1 MDGRRGGEIGVWYTG
16 VLGGIFMKISAM
28 NETVCNHLFRDT
40 PWRVSV
46 RLTKTDRRG
55 NLGVFANDFK
65 LQLAERIRRFGTGKQ
80 RFYHLYIG
88 GGWYFCFSEFHE
100 CKGYHFEPY
109 PQGAGE
115 RKRLSG
121 VVATPVDG
129 ILQRMSC

>member
-1 MDGRRGGEIGVWYTG
+1 
-16 VLGGIFMKISAM
+16 M

-46 RLTKTDRRG
+46 GLTKTDSRG

-65 LQLAERIRRFGTGKQ
+65 LQLAERIRRFGT
-80 RFYHLYIG
+80 
-88 GGWYFCFSEFHE
+88 EN
-100 CKGYHFEPY
+100 KGFTTFISGVVFFVSVIFMNAKVIILSRTHKVR
-109 PQGAGE
+109 E
-115 RKRLSG
+115 RKKVEG

>member
-1 MDGRRGGEIGVWYTG
+1 MGGGGGEIGVWYTG

-88 GGWYFCFSEFHE
+88 GGAVFLF
-100 CKGYHFEPY
+100 
-109 PQGAGE
+109 Q
-115 RKRLSG
+115 
-121 VVATPVDG
+121 
-129 ILQRMSC
+129 

>member
-1 MDGRRGGEIGVWYTG
+1 
-16 VLGGIFMKISAM
+16 MKISAM

-88 GGWYFCFSEFHE
+88 GGGGGGSIFVSVIFMNAKVIILSRTHKVREKE
-100 CKGYHFEPY
+100 KG
-109 PQGAGE
+109 
-115 RKRLSG
+115 
-121 VVATPVDG
+121 
-129 ILQRMSC
+129 

>member
-1 MDGRRGGEIGVWYTG
+1 MGGGDGEIGVWYTG

-65 LQLAERIRRFGTGKQ
+65 LQLAERIRRSRSNG
-80 RFYHLYIG
+80 RPDR
-88 GGWYFCFSEFHE
+88 SVPS
-100 CKGYHFEPY
+100 FEKY
-109 PQGAGE
+109 E
-115 RKRLSG
+115 DRK
-121 VVATPVDG
+121 DFKKEE
-129 ILQRMSC
+129 

>member
-1 MDGRRGGEIGVWYTG
+1 
-16 VLGGIFMKISAM
+16 MKISAM

-88 GGWYFCFSEFHE
+88 GGGGGIFVSVIFMNAKVIILRRTHKVREKE
-100 CKGYHFEPY
+100 KG
-109 PQGAGE
+109 
-115 RKRLSG
+115 
-121 VVATPVDG
+121 
-129 ILQRMSC
+129 

>member
-1 MDGRRGGEIGVWYTG
+1 MVHGCT
-16 VLGGIFMKISAM
+16 GGIFMKISAM

-88 GGWYFCFSEFHE
+88 GGGGIFVSVIFMNAKVIILSRTHKVRERE
-100 CKGYHFEPY
+100 KG
-109 PQGAGE
+109 
-115 RKRLSG
+115 
-121 VVATPVDG
+121 
-129 ILQRMSC
+129 

>member
-1 MDGRRGGEIGVWYTG
+1 
-16 VLGGIFMKISAM
+16 MKISAM

-65 LQLAERIRRFGTGKQ
+65 LQLAERIGRFGTGKQ

-88 GGWYFCFSEFHE
+88 GGYFCFSDFHE

-129 ILQRMSC
+129 ILQKMSC

>member
-1 MDGRRGGEIGVWYTG
+1 MGGGDGEIGVWYTG

-80 RFYHLYIG
+80 GFTTFISG
-88 GGWYFCFSEFHE
+88 GVFCSVIFMNAKVIILRRTHKVREKE
-100 CKGYHFEPY
+100 KG
-109 PQGAGE
+109 
-115 RKRLSG
+115 
-121 VVATPVDG
+121 
-129 ILQRMSC
+129 

>member
-1 MDGRRGGEIGVWYTG
+1 MGGGGGEIGVWYTG

-65 LQLAERIRRFGTGKQ
+65 LQLAERIRRFGTGKR

-88 GGWYFCFSEFHE
+88 GGGIFVSVIFMNAKVIILSRTHKVRERE
-100 CKGYHFEPY
+100 KG
-109 PQGAGE
+109 
-115 RKRLSG
+115 
-121 VVATPVDG
+121 
-129 ILQRMSC
+129 

>member
-1 MDGRRGGEIGVWYTG
+1 MKPQIDVIHGDITTMHVDVIVHLHHTSPMGGGGGEIGVWYTG

-88 GGWYFCFSEFHE
+88 GGVFLF
-100 CKGYHFEPY
+100 
-109 PQGAGE
+109 Q
-115 RKRLSG
+115 
-121 VVATPVDG
+121 
-129 ILQRMSC
+129 

>member
-1 MDGRRGGEIGVWYTG
+1 MGGGGGEIGVWYTG

-65 LQLAERIRRFGTGKQ
+65 LQLAERITWPGWQSPSAPQHWYYLGVVRIARKREGKQ
-80 RFYHLYIG
+80 
-88 GGWYFCFSEFHE
+88 
-100 CKGYHFEPY
+100 
-109 PQGAGE
+109 
-115 RKRLSG
+115 
-121 VVATPVDG
+121 
-129 ILQRMSC
+129 

>member
-1 MDGRRGGEIGVWYTG
+1 MGGGGGEIGVWYTG

-80 RFYHLYIG
+80 RFYHRYIG
-88 GGWYFCFSEFHE
+88 GGGYFCFIDFHE

-109 PQGAGE
+109 PQGVGE

>member
-1 MDGRRGGEIGVWYTG
+1 MGGGDGEIGVWYTG

-65 LQLAERIRRFGTGKQ
+65 LQLQNGLDASVLENKGFTTFIS
-80 RFYHLYIG
+80 G
-88 GGWYFCFSEFHE
+88 GG
-100 CKGYHFEPY
+100 
-109 PQGAGE
+109 
-115 RKRLSG
+115 
-121 VVATPVDG
+121 VVF
-129 ILQRMSC
+129 LFQ

>member
-1 MDGRRGGEIGVWYTG
+1 MGGGGGEIGVWYTG

-88 GGWYFCFSEFHE
+88 GGIFVSVIFMNAKVIILSRTHKAREKE
-100 CKGYHFEPY
+100 KG
-109 PQGAGE
+109 
-115 RKRLSG
+115 
-121 VVATPVDG
+121 
-129 ILQRMSC
+129 

>member
-1 MDGRRGGEIGVWYTG
+1 MGGGGIGVWYTG

-88 GGWYFCFSEFHE
+88 WGG
-100 CKGYHFEPY
+100 
-109 PQGAGE
+109 
-115 RKRLSG
+115 G
-121 VVATPVDG
+121 VVFFVSVIFMNAKVI
-129 ILQRMSC
+129 ILSRTHKVREKEKG